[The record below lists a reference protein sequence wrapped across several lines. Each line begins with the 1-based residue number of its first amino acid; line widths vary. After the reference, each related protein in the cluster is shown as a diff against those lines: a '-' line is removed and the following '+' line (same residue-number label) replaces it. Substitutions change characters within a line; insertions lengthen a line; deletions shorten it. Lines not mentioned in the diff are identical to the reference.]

1 MLHNDK
7 LNVGVIMN
15 TGRAVA
21 MRISQLLIEN
31 NMTQYRLSK
40 AVAMP
45 ESTLRSII
53 NEKCKTVNIDTI
65 TLICQGFGITLSQ
78 FFDSPLFS
86 MENLEV

>member
-1 MLHNDK
+1 
-7 LNVGVIMN
+7 MN

-31 NMTQYRLSK
+31 SMTQYRLSK

-78 FFDSPLFS
+78 FFDNPLFS

>member
-1 MLHNDK
+1 
-7 LNVGVIMN
+7 
-15 TGRAVA
+15 
-21 MRISQLLIEN
+21 
-31 NMTQYRLSK
+31 MTQYRLSK

>member
-1 MLHNDK
+1 
-7 LNVGVIMN
+7 MN

>member
-1 MLHNDK
+1 
-7 LNVGVIMN
+7 MN

-31 NMTQYRLSK
+31 SMTQYRLSK

>member
-1 MLHNDK
+1 
-7 LNVGVIMN
+7 MN

-31 NMTQYRLSK
+31 SMTQYRLSK

-65 TLICQGFGITLSQ
+65 TLICQGFGITLSE